1 MRQVSLRQNISE
13 RENVLAT
20 IVEREVM
27 KNIKKAIS
35 LAVAGVIG
43 ITAAFSLVGC
53 GNTDDGN
60 GGGGGTSDS
69 ILLKRN
75 PYIKEA
81 VENFDGTA
89 SIDPKSLVAQY
100 MDEYADLSVDISNGF
115 ARIDVGESPEA
126 EAYVYHDIFE
136 GITYSAV
143 GAQYAYSAEIPGGYI
158 IDIIE
163 DAIKNEDA
171 ITAKREGS
179 DVVYGYSLDV
189 AATVKPFIQLVADG
203 ENKSAYVFVNSL
215 LSLSGVKNDDGT
227 DVTVDEMFDTAANT
241 IVDNADRTFKDIT
254 ADLDILLEAAE
265 LPYNAMTL
273 YAMIETQLGIP
284 LFEIYTDYGDKS
296 IATVVGA
303 AGSAMTD
310 LSFNMEKFIEGLDKT
325 YTPAQIYTVVG
336 AVKATVITTLKGL
349 KAEKIIRAIPDVAGE
364 ILVAIMEDDAAIEKL
379 NLNVKLIL
387 TEGVISGISV
397 ASEIELNN
405 EENVLTIL
413 SENPDLKIVYDV
425 LTHSNL
431 ASIVFVEG
439 EEFEV
444 PAFTISNKTVG
455 VRYVYFD
462 GTSDSVGVNLKIS
475 EFTGKRVSKVGFEG
489 EVDELLPTL
498 KFEGETVKA
507 MSKVEGVYEVLCKI
521 NYSDG
526 TTELFTLRIMGRG
539 YTSFTEAL
547 ANN

>member
-20 IVEREVM
+20 IMEREVM

-75 PYIKEA
+75 PYIEEA
-81 VENFDGTA
+81 VKNFDGTA

-143 GAQYAYSAEIPGGYI
+143 GAQYAYSAEVPGGYI

-215 LSLSGVKNDDGT
+215 LSLSGIKNDDGT

-265 LPYNAMTL
+265 LPYNAVTL
-273 YAMIETQLGIP
+273 YAMIETQFGIP

-310 LSFNMEKFIEGLDKT
+310 LSFNMEKFIEGLNKT

-336 AVKATVITTLKGL
+336 AVKATVITALKGL
-349 KAEKIIRAIPDVAGE
+349 KAENIIRAIPDVAGE
-364 ILVAIMEDDAAIEKL
+364 ILVAIMEDDTAIEKL

-413 SENPDLKIVYDV
+413 SKNPDLKIVYDV

-539 YTSFTEAL
+539 YTSFTEVL